1 MTIGCIEEIRFP
13 GNFNMGYMY
22 ILICRDGTF
31 YTGSTIDLELR
42 LSQHQIGEGS
52 NYTKKRLPIFLVYY
66 EEYPRIDEAF
76 AREKQIQNWN
86 HKKKMALINGE
97 LDRLPYLAKKVF
109 RGRLD
114 TITALSLGD
123 RT

>member
-1 MTIGCIEEIRFP
+1 
-13 GNFNMGYMY
+13 MGYMY

-114 TITALSLGD
+114 TITAISLGD
-123 RT
+123 RV